1 MLIPSINRIEIPC
14 LFFAGRK
21 KRGKGETL
29 MMQISLPMEPIGHR
43 MERRDLLPYSQPQLG
58 SRSTKRFFRTTGIL
72 LAGLLLTVLLSSPL
86 AAREDSASLVFRKTA
101 GIQKTKVY
109 VVKKGEWIA
118 GILRAELGD
127 KPIPYALIR
136 KINPQIRNLNRIY
149 PGQRIFLPVRGMTD
163 MTEPPNTTPKEGE
176 ARLTEYLIH
185 EGDSISRII
194 LAELDVGPEKVLQT
208 YRLVLQLNPDIEDM
222 NILPAGQSLKLPANL
237 VRSDRSAVAPV
248 PATGSETEKSPIA
261 AAKAPASA
269 EGLLGIIR
277 PVISRIRGTLTATGN
292 YYIPLRDSSQVT
304 IDCSLIPVV
313 ELDDGSTVFLD
324 FGNRLPD
331 QLKGLIN
338 QSWPNY
344 AFLPAEK
351 LSDDITSLQGIM
363 DRSRNY
369 TMFNAE
375 RPLTV
380 TQKPEILVAPD
391 WIITE
396 KKASS
401 GTPYRQGLFLLGS
414 SEQPLPTEVR
424 TFLEKYGLIVTEI
437 SGGQAV
443 VALTAQTTPPT
454 IPDLR
459 GLKGIPFAEQLLRA
473 LGETPV
479 GNAEIVIFDQARHG
493 FNLSVTA
500 DLLLRRGEKRFIIH
514 TKRLPEQF
522 IRIMKEEGTE
532 IVLIGEKDSGRSL
545 IEGLLQGLQ
554 IPVSFGHFSYRI
566 PEDGPRPRLTA
577 SFSAL
582 RAKAGAESLYLIDFD
597 ISPDVISLLHSRL
610 GGRFAKY

>member
-1 MLIPSINRIEIPC
+1 
-14 LFFAGRK
+14 
-21 KRGKGETL
+21 
-29 MMQISLPMEPIGHR
+29 MMRISLAMEPGGHR
-43 MERRDLLPYSQPQLG
+43 TERRDLLPYTRPRPGRCSA
-58 SRSTKRFFRTTGIL
+58 KRFFRTTGIL
-72 LAGLLLTVLLSSPL
+72 LTGLLLTVLLSSPL
-86 AAREDSASLVFRKTA
+86 EAREDSASLVFRKTA
-101 GIQKTKVY
+101 GLQKTKVY

-118 GILRAELGD
+118 GISRAELGD
-127 KPIPYALIR
+127 EPIPYALIS
-136 KINPQIRNLNRIY
+136 KINPNIRNLNRIY
-149 PGQRIFLPVRGMTD
+149 PGQKILLPVRGMAD
-163 MTEPPNTTPKEGE
+163 VIEPANATPKEGE
-176 ARLTEYLIH
+176 ARLTEYLIQ

-194 LAELDVGPEKVLQT
+194 LAELNISQEKLIQT
-208 YRLVLQLNPDIEDM
+208 YRLVRQMNPSIEDM
-222 NILPAGQSLKLPANL
+222 NTLSAGQRLKLPANL
-237 VRSDRSAVAPV
+237 VRADRSAAAPV
-248 PATGSETEKSPIA
+248 PAAGSETDKPPIASA
-261 AAKAPASA
+261 AAKEPPSA

-277 PVISRIRGTLTATGN
+277 PVISRMRGTLTATGN
-292 YYIPLRDSSQVT
+292 YYIPLKDSTQVT
-304 IDCSLIPVV
+304 IDCFLIPVV

-331 QLKGLIN
+331 HLKGLIS

-351 LSDDITSLQGIM
+351 LSDDLTSLQGII

-369 TMFNAE
+369 TMFNAV
-375 RPLTV
+375 RPLTL

-391 WIITE
+391 WIIE
-396 KKASS
+396 GKKASG
-401 GTPYRQGLFLLGS
+401 GTLYRQGLFLLGS

-424 TFLEKYGLIVTEI
+424 TFLEKYGLTVTEI

-443 VALTAQTTPPT
+443 VALTAQTAPPT

-459 GLKGIPFAEQLLRA
+459 GLKGITFAEQLLRA
-473 LGETPV
+473 LGERPA

-493 FNLSVTA
+493 FNLAVTA

-514 TKRLPEQF
+514 TKRLPEQ
-522 IRIMKEEGTE
+522 IVHILKEEGTE
-532 IVLIGEKDSGRSL
+532 IVLIGERDSGRSL

-582 RAKAGAESLYLIDFD
+582 RAKAGNESLYLIDFD
-597 ISPDVISLLHSRL
+597 ISPDVISLLHGRL

>member
-1 MLIPSINRIEIPC
+1 MR
-14 LFFAGRK
+14 
-21 KRGKGETL
+21 
-29 MMQISLPMEPIGHR
+29 ISLPMEPVGHR
-43 MERRDLLPYSQPQLG
+43 TKRRHLLPCSPPRPK
-58 SRSTKRFFRTTGIL
+58 SRSAKLFFRTAGIL
-72 LAGLLLTVLLSSPL
+72 FAGLLLTVLLSSPL

-101 GIQKTKVY
+101 DIQKTKVH
-109 VVKKGEWIA
+109 VVKKGEWLA
-118 GILRAELGD
+118 GILRTQLGNE
-127 KPIPYALIR
+127 PVPYALIR
-136 KINPQIRNLNRIY
+136 KINPKIKNLNRIY
-149 PGQRIFLPVRGMTD
+149 PGQRIFLPIPGMAAVA
-163 MTEPPNTTPKEGE
+163 EPADTAPKEGQARPIE
-176 ARLTEYLIH
+176 GETRLTEVLIQ

-194 LAELDVGPEKVLQT
+194 LTELDIGPEKLIQT
-208 YRLVLQLNPDIEDM
+208 YRLVRQLNPDIEDM
-222 NILPAGQSLKLPANL
+222 NTLPAGQSLKLPANL
-237 VRSDRSAVAPV
+237 ARADRSATAPV
-248 PATGSETEKSPIA
+248 LAGSETAPPPIA
-261 AAKAPASA
+261 AIETNVAPSQDKPPIAATKAPPSA

-277 PVISRIRGTLTATGN
+277 PVISRMRGAITATGN
-292 YYIPLRDSSQVT
+292 YFIPLRDSTQVS

-331 QLKGLIN
+331 PLKGLIS

-344 AFLPAEK
+344 AFLPAEN
-351 LSDDITSLQGIM
+351 LSDDLTSLQGIM

-369 TMFNAE
+369 MMFSAE
-375 RPLTV
+375 RPLNV
-380 TQKPEILVAPD
+380 AQKPEILVAPD

-401 GTPYRQGLFLLGS
+401 GTPYRQGLFLLGG
-414 SEQPLPTEVR
+414 SEQPLPTEAR

-443 VALTAQTTPPT
+443 VPLTAQTTTPT

-459 GLKGIPFAEQLLRA
+459 GLKGIAFAEQLLMA

-479 GNAEIVIFDQARHG
+479 RNAEIVIFDQARHG

-500 DLLLRRGEKRFIIH
+500 DLIVRRGEKRFIIH

-522 IRIMKEEGTE
+522 VRIMKEEGTDT
-532 IVLIGEKDSGRSL
+532 VLIGEGDLGRSL

-554 IPVSFGHFSYRI
+554 IPISFGHFSYRI
-566 PEDGPRPRLTA
+566 PVDGPRPRLTA

-597 ISPDVISLLHSRL
+597 VSPDVISLLHGRL